1 MSPITHSLDEDL
13 HLLITTWSGAVT
25 DAEMIEGYRMA
36 YADRRWVP
44 GFNEVTDLRRAD
56 VRAVTPDG
64 LRGVRL
70 LVAESVAGFTGSF
83 RTAVLA
89 PTDLGFGISRM
100 YELMSDESSESVR
113 VCRDAADA
121 AAWVGIPASVLAP

>member
-1 MSPITHSLDEDL
+1 MSPIIHSLHEDL
-13 HLLITTWSGAVT
+13 HLLISTWSGTVT
-25 DAEMIEGYRMA
+25 DAEMIEGYRKA

-56 VRAVTPDG
+56 LRAVTADG

-70 LVAESVAGFTGSF
+70 LVSESVAGFTGTF

-89 PTDLGFGISRM
+89 PTDLGFGLSRM
-100 YELMSDESSESVR
+100 YELMSDESTESVR
-113 VCRDAADA
+113 VCRDAQDA
-121 AAWVGIPASVLAP
+121 AAWVGIPVSVLSL

>member
-1 MSPITHSLDEDL
+1 MSPISHSLDEDL
-13 HLLITTWSGAVT
+13 HLLITTWTGAVT
-25 DAEMIEGYRMA
+25 DAEMMAAYRTA
-36 YADRRWVP
+36 YADSRWVP
-44 GFNEVTDLRRAD
+44 GFNEVADLRHAN
-56 VRAVTPDG
+56 VGAVTSNG

-83 RTAVLA
+83 KTAVLA

-100 YELMSDESSESVR
+100 YEMMSDESSESVR

-121 AAWVGIPASVLAP
+121 AAWVGIPASLLAP